1 MRSRNGTL
9 ASLFLL
15 TILPASV
22 PPVALAAPPAPAE
35 ETAVGLD
42 DGRAGMA
49 LLDVEP
55 EKAAPAA
62 PRPRIKVT
70 APDPEDEAIKDLV
83 ERTTAAVNA
92 EDLDGVLAC
101 IRPGRHGTHR
111 RRLGI
116 LFVSHAVSLDLEDSH
131 ILSRRGARAE
141 VGVKYTLTL
150 SQNAHDFVSILI
162 LSRSD
167 TGGWFIDR
175 EAIQSVNSRA
185 DSYSSEGCRGGV
197 ICVGGRCALQ

>member
-1 MRSRNGTL
+1 
-9 ASLFLL
+9 
-15 TILPASV
+15 
-22 PPVALAAPPAPAE
+22 
-35 ETAVGLD
+35 
-42 DGRAGMA
+42 MA
-49 LLDVEP
+49 LLQVDP
-55 EKAAPAA
+55 EKAAPVP

-131 ILSRRGARAE
+131 ILSRTGARAE

-150 SQNAHDFVSILI
+150 SQNAHDFVSILM

-175 EAIQSVNSRA
+175 EQIQSVNSRA

-197 ICVGGRCALQ
+197 ICVGGRCKLQ